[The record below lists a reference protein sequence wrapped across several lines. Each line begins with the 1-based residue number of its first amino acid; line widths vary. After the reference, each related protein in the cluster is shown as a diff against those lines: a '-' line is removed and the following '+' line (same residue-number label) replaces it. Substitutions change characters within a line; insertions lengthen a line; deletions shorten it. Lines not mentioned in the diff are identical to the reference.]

1 MLPSGALP
9 ENQSAETT
17 SREQRCTGST
27 SAWALPGDITV
38 RRYSYR
44 RQGTG
49 TSMRLVLALSL
60 VLTLTQAAKKFHK
73 SEGIFVLTD
82 KNYDA
87 AVKEFEYLLVYFY
100 APW

>member
-1 MLPSGALP
+1 
-9 ENQSAETT
+9 
-17 SREQRCTGST
+17 
-27 SAWALPGDITV
+27 
-38 RRYSYR
+38 
-44 RQGTG
+44 
-49 TSMRLVLALSL
+49 MRLLLALSL